1 MSLILCPECGL
12 EVSLEAVACPHC
24 GRPIA
29 PREPVKRVVVMPPVR
44 ENNGVPPWA
53 IALIALLSVG
63 ILVAVI
69 LLARGSSDE
78 ANMNVNVNTAQRR
91 SNTDT
96 SPSRDSRT
104 STVPS
109 TDTQPVSVPPSQ
121 TTTVPGTTTS
131 QPVVSEPTKGTA
143 VVNAKVSLP
152 NGSTQ
157 AARNTKFYLL
167 EKDLETILREAQV
180 EPIEGNSLAAS
191 LGLAAV
197 YPEKYG
203 EFQRRA
209 MRAVVAKAKFSGTTG
224 ANGSAGLS
232 GISPDSYTLFAITR
246 IGRGFA
252 LWNSP
257 ITISAGENVL
267 NLSPQNVTEIPD
279 IER

>member
-1 MSLILCPECGL
+1 MSLILCPECGQ

-44 ENNGVPPWA
+44 EENSFPPWA
-53 IALIALLSVG
+53 IALIALVSIGLIAG
-63 ILVAVI
+63 VI
-69 LLARGSSDE
+69 LLTRGSNDD
-78 ANMNVNVNTAQRR
+78 ANLNVNVNTAQRR
-91 SNTDT
+91 STTDT

-104 STVPS
+104 STIPS
-109 TDTQPVSVPPSQ
+109 TDTQPISVPPSQ
-121 TTTVPGTTTS
+121 TTTVPGTTTAP
-131 QPVVSEPTKGTA
+131 PVVSEPTKGTA

-167 EKDLETILREAQV
+167 DKDLESILRDANV

-197 YPEKYG
+197 YPDKYG
-203 EFQRRA
+203 DFQRRA
-209 MRAVVAKAKFSGTTG
+209 MRAVAGKVKFSGTTG
-224 ANGSAGLS
+224 ANGSANLS
-232 GISPDSYTLFAITR
+232 GIAPDSYTLFAITR

-252 LWNSP
+252 LWNQP
-257 ITISAGENVL
+257 ITITTGETVL
-267 NLSPQNVTEIPD
+267 NLSPQSVTEIPD
-279 IER
+279 LER